1 MLVKRFNDMKKR
13 KFNYSDFSKAELESL
28 KEYYITE
35 KIKSMKESELRKFVY
50 ENISH
55 QIKNTIGDE
64 EEQEAWDEIQTF
76 FSDNFEETVELI
88 KKKFEATNQNWD
100 NEPKK
105 NSADIK
111 VQDIEAS
118 KNEKIDMW
126 KD

>member
-13 KFNYSDFSKAELESL
+13 KFNYSDFSKVELESL